1 MTTEEQTLLEYLQTK
16 YNKPGFILLSF
27 ARLVDAV
34 DLVSVPCC
42 RGGRFCGCNNDC
54 SYGLEQNLNIN
65 RLKSSLELLDERM
78 KMPSPCRCTQYSTCF
93 LSWSRME
100 ECARRHDLKDAEQAE
115 LKPVYA
121 EIKEAQNI
129 VYSFSEDPEKVAAAK
144 VRLETA
150 RAKHKKISDAYL
162 LKSLTL
168 K

>member
-1 MTTEEQTLLEYLQTK
+1 MSTDEQTLLEYLRTK
-16 YNKPGFILLSF
+16 YNQPKFILLSF

-42 RGGRFCGCNNDC
+42 RGGRFCDCKNDC
-54 SYGLEQNLNIN
+54 GYGLEQRLNVD
-65 RLKSSLELLDERM
+65 RLKSRLELLDERM

-100 ECARRHDLKDAEQAE
+100 ECARRHDLQDAKQAE
-115 LKPVYA
+115 LKPIYA
-121 EIKEAQNI
+121 EIKEAENI
-129 VYSFSEDPEKVAAAK
+129 VYGFREDPDKVAVAK

-150 RAKHKKISDAYL
+150 REKHKKISDAYL